1 MNEENNIENNLTNLN
16 PWNSKDY
23 PVEVNSIRYNQ
34 DFSLLV
40 LGTSK
45 GYKIFLTSNLKPA
58 HEETEEVKNLGD
70 ISIAMAYYKS
80 SLVFCLPSK
89 YNQNF
94 TNSEIIL
101 FDDFYQLKLASIKD
115 KSEEISDFFI
125 SKNVLFLITLSKI
138 VVVELKTFQIVD
150 IIRNINSTNK
160 FLSFNFVD
168 FMAYTLLKE
177 KKKIFVKYYQNEHN
191 KIVSA
196 INKEIA
202 LNFEFLQTLQL
213 SPNGDVVGA
222 VSIFGNKIH
231 IYSTLDGKLKDCIF
245 LGPTVQTIEKI
256 FFSEIKPNYLFVLK
270 NNNKFYIYKLSK
282 VKGDNPLC
290 VCSKYDDRYISASS
304 DQKAKNTGIFG
315 FFRKSS
321 KNKDIK
327 DPHAYSEFEGEI
339 KFIDFDRNK
348 RKDIIFINKK
358 GEYIKYHFN
367 KKSSGNL
374 TPIFKIQWE

>member
-1 MNEENNIENNLTNLN
+1 
-16 PWNSKDY
+16 
-23 PVEVNSIRYNQ
+23 
-34 DFSLLV
+34 
-40 LGTSK
+40 
-45 GYKIFLTSNLKPA
+45 
-58 HEETEEVKNLGD
+58 
-70 ISIAMAYYKS
+70 
-80 SLVFCLPSK
+80 
-89 YNQNF
+89 
-94 TNSEIIL
+94 
-101 FDDFYQLKLASIKD
+101 
-115 KSEEISDFFI
+115 
-125 SKNVLFLITLSKI
+125 
-138 VVVELKTFQIVD
+138 
-150 IIRNINSTNK
+150 
-160 FLSFNFVD
+160 
-168 FMAYTLLKE
+168 
-177 KKKIFVKYYQNEHN
+177 
-191 KIVSA
+191 
-196 INKEIA
+196 
-202 LNFEFLQTLQL
+202 
-213 SPNGDVVGA
+213 VGA

-231 IYSTLDGKLKDCIF
+231 IYSTLNGKLKDCIF

-282 VKGDNPLC
+282 VKVDNPLC

>member
-1 MNEENNIENNLTNLN
+1 MNEENNTENNLSNLH
-16 PWNSKDY
+16 PWNSSDY

-45 GYKIFLTSNLKPA
+45 GYRIFLTSNLKKA

-94 TNSEIIL
+94 TNNEIII

-115 KSEEISDFFI
+115 KSEEISDFFV

-168 FMAYTLLKE
+168 FMAYTLLKD
-177 KKKIFVKYYQNEHN
+177 KKTIFVKYYQNDQH
-191 KIVSA
+191 KIISS
-196 INKEIA
+196 INKEIPS
-202 LNFEFLQTLQL
+202 NFEFFQTLQL
-213 SPNGDVVGA
+213 SPYGDAVGA

-231 IYSTLDGKLKDCIF
+231 IYSTQDGKLKDCIF

-282 VKGDNPLC
+282 LKLDNPHC

-304 DQKAKNTGIFG
+304 NQQEKSTGIFG

-348 RKDIIFINKK
+348 HKDIIFINQK

-367 KKSSGNL
+367 KKSSGNIH
-374 TPIFKIQWE
+374 PIFKIQWE